1 MNIWYIYY
9 RKVCWERCYVL
20 MECFLEI
27 ANEGFPKVFLTG
39 IFKRRRGYYVLDVL
53 YISGLL

>member
-1 MNIWYIYY
+1 MDIWYIYY

-27 ANEGFPKVFLTG
+27 ANEGFPNWYL
-39 IFKRRRGYYVLDVL
+39 
-53 YISGLL
+53 